1 MQSSFLCGRQSITIS
16 VPDGSAVYESHYPEP
31 AAGADALVA
40 EALAG
45 PMGSPTLA
53 NALQARCPGDVVIV
67 VSDVT
72 RPIPYAQFLPQM
84 LAEIEGAGVPRDEIL
99 ILIAT
104 GMHRP
109 STPEER
115 VEMFGAD
122 VAAGYRFEDHN
133 AERDADLAELPGT
146 SWSGA
151 RVRLCRQFVEAGFR
165 ITTGL
170 VEPHFMAGFSGG
182 RKAVCPG
189 LAALET
195 VRNFHG
201 ESFLADPLARN
212 ANLAG
217 NPLHEEALSVA
228 RMVGV
233 DFTLG
238 VVLDNA
244 RRVVRAFAGELEAA
258 HEAACA
264 FVRAC
269 ACPTVEAPADVV
281 ITSSGGYPLD
291 ATFYQ
296 CAKGYVSCLPA
307 VRDGGEII
315 TFGGCTEGI
324 GSPEYTKLMQDYS
337 GRWQDFIADI
347 KRPEVF
353 TKDQWQFQMQ
363 ARALT
368 RVGQH
373 GLHFITDGLPQEEL
387 SQLSVTP
394 HAVAAGA
401 VQAELQRL
409 TDTAVATGKTIA
421 VFPEGPYCA
430 PVA

>member
-1 MQSSFLCGRQSITIS
+1 MQSSFLCGRKSITIS
-16 VPDGSAVYESHYPEP
+16 VPDDSAVYESHYPEP

-45 PMGSPTLA
+45 PTLLR
-53 NALQARCPGDVVIV
+53 ALQARRPGDVVIV

-84 LAEIEGAGVPRDEIL
+84 LVEIEDAGVPRGEIL

-115 VEMFGAD
+115 VEMFGA
-122 VAAGYRFEDHN
+122 AIASGYRFEDHN
-133 AERDADLAELPGT
+133 AERDAGLAALPGT

-151 RVRLCRQFVEAGFR
+151 RVRLCRSFVEAGFR

-201 ESFLADPLARN
+201 EPFLANPLARN

-258 HEAACA
+258 HEAACT
-264 FVRAC
+264 FVRTC
-269 ACPTVEAPADVV
+269 ACPSVEAPADVV

-315 TFGGCTEGI
+315 TFGGCTEGVG
-324 GSPEYTKLMQDYS
+324 GSEYTKLMQDYS

-347 KRPEVF
+347 KRPEIF
-353 TKDQWQFQMQ
+353 TKDQWQFQMH
-363 ARALT
+363 ARALAK
-368 RVGQH
+368 VGQG
-373 GLHFITDGLPQEEL
+373 GLHFITDGLSQAEL
-387 SQLSVTP
+387 SCLSVTP

-401 VQAELQRL
+401 VQAELQRMA
-409 TDTAVATGKTIA
+409 DAAIAAGKTIA

-430 PVA
+430 PV